1 MDGAAPEVHG
11 WAIIK
16 KCVLRGRPQGGRAV
30 FIVDFDS
37 GDGCSISSSIVN
49 SSSFVEIRTFDI
61 DFDRAARFLTPSRVE
76 MIGKRSILC
85 LQTTTNR

>member
-1 MDGAAPEVHG
+1 MDGLIV
-11 WAIIK
+11 K

-37 GDGCSISSSIVN
+37 GDGCSSSSIVN